1 MTKDISLNG
10 VVMVRPLIEIT
21 TGTVAINRSTELA
34 SVAGELPPTTVVS
47 DGRKRILNTRRLAPL
62 FNCRRAVE
70 RLLER
75 EGAPFL
81 GATLVPQHRLAEV
94 EAKIAEV
101 EAQFAQEL
109 DNLAN
114 KLDDAYQ
121 EWEDAY
127 PAWSSLLKT
136 NRLSPLE
143 LKQRC
148 RFKVAFF
155 KPAPPDEDV
164 GERFAE
170 SMQEAVPAILSD
182 AAGEAERLL
191 TEFCTGRDSV
201 TQKVVNAVRRL
212 LSKLE
217 GFSMLDPR
225 VAPSV
230 DGFRAVLEGLPRA
243 GKLGGRDFSMLTAL
257 LRQIAD
263 PHRILEHGER
273 LLANAKAGQTV
284 LELEDTE
291 AAVEASASTPV
302 ETEATAEVDAEEED
316 DAPLHMLM
324 QFSAS
329 NASEEAADDE
339 PVPVLP
345 PPAQSSPAS
354 MWASLV

>member
-1 MTKDISLNG
+1 MTSSIALNG

-21 TGTVAINRSTELA
+21 TGTVALNRSVELA

-47 DGRKRILNTRRLAPL
+47 DGRKRILSSKRLAPL

-94 EAKIAEV
+94 EARIAEA
-101 EAQFAQEL
+101 EQEFEKEL
-109 DNLAN
+109 DALAN
-114 KLDDAYQ
+114 DLPAAYQ

-127 PAWSSLLKT
+127 PEWSTLLQT
-136 NRLSPLE
+136 NRLTPAE

-148 RFKVAFF
+148 RFKVAYF

-164 GERFAE
+164 GDRFAE
-170 SMQEAVPAILSD
+170 SMQEAVPAVLQD
-182 AAGEAERLL
+182 AAAEAERLL
-191 TEFCTGRDSV
+191 TDFCTGRDGV
-201 TQKVVNAVRRL
+201 TQKVVNALQRL
-212 LSKLE
+212 LGKLS

-225 VAPSV
+225 VQPSV

-243 GKLGGRDFSMLTAL
+243 GKVTGRDFAMLTAV

-273 LLANAKAGQTV
+273 LFANANSGQI
-284 LELEDTE
+284 LLDLDADE
-291 AAVEASASTPV
+291 AASEEPAAEASAPA
-302 ETEATAEVDAEEED
+302 EAPMIEFALSPIEDEANED
-316 DAPLHMLM
+316 DAP
-324 QFSAS
+324 
-329 NASEEAADDE
+329 
-339 PVPVLP
+339 VLVTP
-345 PPAQSSPAS
+345 PPVQSAPV
-354 MWASLV
+354 WASLI